1 MSEAAAAPRRGG
13 PQIIPRPPLCRPG
26 PGAPWGR
33 RDVARPA
40 AIAVEDVRAA
50 LARRGPPAPRAEEVP
65 TVELPGPPRRPAA
78 VLCAL
83 FDEAPAG
90 PGARQA
96 HVVLTRRSSRLRSHA
111 HQVSFPGGRI
121 DPCEAPLDAAL
132 REAREEV
139 GLEPAS
145 VRVLGELAQLWTFT
159 NPAPITP
166 FVAELPGR
174 PVLRPNPAEVE
185 RAFTVPLI
193 ELTDPDV
200 YHEEVWVFPDG
211 SERSIH
217 FFELWND
224 TVWGATAR
232 LLRELLDL
240 VVVSP
245 VGPPEANPIPNQG
258 CQPVPW

>member
-1 MSEAAAAPRRGG
+1 M
-13 PQIIPRPPLCRPG
+13 
-26 PGAPWGR
+26 
-33 RDVARPA
+33 
-40 AIAVEDVRAA
+40 
-50 LARRGPPAPRAEEVP
+50 
-65 TVELPGPPRRPAA
+65 
-78 VLCAL
+78 LCAL

-121 DPCEAPLDAAL
+121 DACEAPLDAAL

-166 FVAELPGR
+166 FVAELPAARSCARIR
-174 PVLRPNPAEVE
+174 PRWSE
-185 RAFTVPLI
+185 RSRCRSSSC
-193 ELTDPDV
+193 TDPDV
-200 YHEEVWVFPDG
+200 YREEVWVFPDG